1 MKNIVIILIFLFITF
16 IGNSQNVSDEN
27 LDKLVSNFTKNL
39 VEKKIDTICIYESY
53 CVGCEITF
61 DVSNLNDK
69 EKKELCRDELTNQPI
84 FVFWKQEG
92 KTFITKINN
101 CYEYSDIEASND
113 DFWGIYFENIN
124 VIENEK
130 IKNFE
135 YEIYKNGKKISS
147 QIFRDHSDHQ
157 NFKFI
162 VNNKIVAKYFDN
174 FKLEK
179 ENNTFKNTT
188 LYNINYNHNNSLI
201 SKKIIEKLEKN
212 VRNIE
217 RNQYL
222 IINNR

>member
-1 MKNIVIILIFLFITF
+1 MKYKVTILIFLIISF
-16 IGNSQNVSDEN
+16 IGNSQNLSDEN
-27 LDKLVSNFTKNL
+27 LEKLVSNFTKNL
-39 VEKKIDTICIYESY
+39 AEKKIDTICIYESY

-61 DVSNLNDK
+61 DILNLNDK
-69 EKKELCRDELTNQPI
+69 ERKKLCKDELINQPV
-84 FVFWKQEG
+84 FVFWKEKG

-101 CYEYSDIEASND
+101 CYEYSSIEVNND
-113 DFWGIYFENIN
+113 DFWEIYFVNIN

-147 QIFRDHSDHQ
+147 QIFKDHSDHQ

-174 FKLEK
+174 FKLKK
-179 ENNTFKNTT
+179 ENNTFTNTT
-188 LYNINYNHNNSLI
+188 LSNINYNHNNSLI
-201 SKKIIEKLEKN
+201 SKKIIEKLERN

-222 IINNR
+222 ITRNR